1 MFYCLQKKKKMVLA
15 EQREDTGQL
24 MSERHE
30 YELKLVQVIFRHGAR
45 TPLKP
50 IPHKEQLLQ
59 VCYSSLQRSDSFP
72 ESQELFA
79 PSAHN
84 LSLVEWPPTLLD
96 IPLHTQFDYKVTDL
110 SGGPRPT
117 SPIEKRYREHKLKGG
132 TFPGQLTTVGMQ
144 QMFELGAR
152 LRRTYVEE
160 FGFLSP
166 SLNPAEVFVRS
177 TNIVRNLESTRCL
190 LAGLFQQQQQ
200 NGPVAI
206 LTCDLNTEIL
216 FPNYHGCLGL
226 KHLSSNKMLHAYSQ
240 PEISEELQKLQQ
252 KMGLE
257 EEKIKEVDFF
267 LLLDNL
273 LAEEAHGLAGSLV
286 LKDMLQQIEQ
296 RAIDIIFYVLEP
308 DEREVLQL
316 SVGPFL
322 YILQDNM
329 LQTANGSSA
338 TTKSRKLF
346 LYAVHDTTLIPLLT
360 ALGIF
365 DNKWPPYAADLV
377 LELYQHQYSKMWFV
391 RLCYK
396 GEEQVLKGCR
406 TALCTLDEF
415 LNRISAYAL
424 SPDEYSTLCT
434 QGEQQHPPGNTN

>member
-50 IPHKEQLLQ
+50 IPHKEQ
-59 VCYSSLQRSDSFP
+59 
-72 ESQELFA
+72 
-79 PSAHN
+79 
-84 LSLVEWPPTLLD
+84 VEWPPTLLD